1 MVTKYAKLNREDHR
15 DIVDPAAY
23 RILYL
28 PAPLYFPS
36 LLFVLFFFLDYGQ
49 CTCLGLIHDNHTLI
63 HLVCMDSLL

>member
-28 PAPLYFPS
+28 SGSTVF
-36 LLFVLFFFLDYGQ
+36 FFFFLDYGQ
-49 CTCLGLIHDNHTLI
+49 STSLGLIHDNHTLI